1 MRFIW
6 TLIWALLIS
15 GVISYVLTSM
25 GGTDFDIMST
35 VTLAIIMAI
44 AVYILGEG
52 VVKQEKE

>member
-25 GGTDFDIMST
+25 GGTNFNVMST

-52 VVKQEKE
+52 IIKREKE